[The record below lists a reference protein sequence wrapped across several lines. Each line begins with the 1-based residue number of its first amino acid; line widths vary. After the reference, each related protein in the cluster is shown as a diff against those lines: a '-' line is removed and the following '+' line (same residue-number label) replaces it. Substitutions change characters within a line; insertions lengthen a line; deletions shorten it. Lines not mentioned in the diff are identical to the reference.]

1 MEINQKSLILQLCQL
16 NNLNFRAENVNL
28 KIEIFWVIFSH
39 IVNLILGQFW
49 HNSVDKPRNQSPWPH
64 YFMLCEKNCVLHKRL
79 KVEKEKTIWLLMLNK
94 ATIYSLCEKKHQN
107 FGINNNQHLSK
118 FLGLQKTLWFKM
130 AKKVSWINLNFSCLK
145 WSLWILAPKCQD
157 LFIWIFAAKMKN
169 CHNDS
174 FGVKIQ
180 IFLIQKAMTIRN
192 NNFWRENSNFFKV
205 NFQFIMIF

>member
-1 MEINQKSLILQLCQL
+1 M
-16 NNLNFRAENVNL
+16 NFRAEKNQFQN
-28 KIEIFWVIFSH
+28 EIFWVIFSH

-157 LFIWIFAAKMKN
+157 LFEFSRQKWKIVLASIVIFFWIIMIILASKFIYFLYFLGM
-169 CHNDS
+169 
-174 FGVKIQ
+174 KIQ
-180 IFLIQKAMTIRN
+180 KE
-192 NNFWRENSNFFKV
+192 NFWRENSNFCV
-205 NFQFIMIF
+205 LWCLWILA